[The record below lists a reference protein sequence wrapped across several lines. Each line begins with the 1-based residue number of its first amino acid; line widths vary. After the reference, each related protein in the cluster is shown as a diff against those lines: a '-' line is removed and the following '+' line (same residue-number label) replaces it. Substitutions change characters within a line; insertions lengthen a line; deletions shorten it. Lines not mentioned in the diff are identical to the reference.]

1 MKTFEELKQEREKLL
16 QKARE
21 SMHAPDPFNFGY
33 NAMYANSYIKEADK
47 LLKQMCIMKGI
58 DPNEIL

>member
-21 SMHAPDPFNFGY
+21 AMHAPDPFNNGY
-33 NAMYANSYIKEADK
+33 NAMYANCYRKEADK
-47 LLKQMCIMKGI
+47 LLKQMCIAKGI
-58 DPNEIL
+58 DPKEIL

>member
-21 SMHAPDPFNFGY
+21 AMHAPDPFNYGY
-33 NAMYANSYIKEADK
+33 NAMYANYYIKEADK
-47 LLKQMCIMKGI
+47 LLKQMCIMKKI
-58 DPNEIL
+58 DPKEIL

>member
-21 SMHAPDPFNFGY
+21 AMHAPDPFNNCY
-33 NAMYANSYIKEADK
+33 NAIYANRYLKETDEI
-47 LLKQMCIMKGI
+47 LKQMCILKGI

>member
-21 SMHAPDPFNFGY
+21 AMHAPDPFNTGY
-33 NAMYANSYIKEADK
+33 NAIYANRYSKEADK

>member
-21 SMHAPDPFNFGY
+21 AMHAPDPFNTGY
-33 NAMYANSYIKEADK
+33 NAMYANHYSKEADK

>member
-16 QKARE
+16 QKAHE
-21 SMHAPDPFNFGY
+21 AMHAPDPFSTGY
-33 NAMYANSYIKEADK
+33 NAIYANRYRKEADK

>member
-16 QKARE
+16 EKARE
-21 SMHAPDPFNFGY
+21 AMHAPDPFNNGY
-33 NAMYANSYIKEADK
+33 NALYANRYSKEANK
-47 LLKQMCIMKGI
+47 ILKQMCIVKGI

>member
-21 SMHAPDPFNFGY
+21 AMHAPDPFNTGY
-33 NAMYANSYIKEADK
+33 NAIYENHNSKEADK

>member
-21 SMHAPDPFNFGY
+21 AMHAPDPFNYGY
-33 NAMYANSYIKEADK
+33 NAMYANRYIKEADQ
-47 LLKQMCIMKGI
+47 LLKRMCMAKGI
-58 DPNEIL
+58 DPKEIL

>member
-16 QKARE
+16 QKACE
-21 SMHAPDPFNFGY
+21 AMHAPDPFNYGY
-33 NAMYANSYIKEADK
+33 NAIYANRYSKEADK

>member
-1 MKTFEELKQEREKLL
+1 MKTFEELKQERDKLL

-21 SMHAPDPFNFGY
+21 AMHAPDPFNLGY
-33 NAMYANSYIKEADK
+33 NAMYANHYSKEADK
-47 LLKQMCIMKGI
+47 LLKQMCSVKGI

>member
-21 SMHAPDPFNFGY
+21 AMHAPDPFNTGY
-33 NAMYANSYIKEADK
+33 NAMHANRYSKEADQ
-47 LLKQMCIMKGI
+47 LLKQMCMAKGI
-58 DPNEIL
+58 DPKEIL

>member
-21 SMHAPDPFNFGY
+21 AMHAPDPFNYGY
-33 NAMYANSYIKEADK
+33 NAMYANHYIKEADK

-58 DPNEIL
+58 DPKEIL